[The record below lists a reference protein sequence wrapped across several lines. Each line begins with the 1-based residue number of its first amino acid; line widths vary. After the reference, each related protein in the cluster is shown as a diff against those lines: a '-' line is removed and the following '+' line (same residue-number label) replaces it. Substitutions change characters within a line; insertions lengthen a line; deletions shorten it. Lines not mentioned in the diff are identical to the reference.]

1 MGTAF
6 TAPADRGAGQQA
18 EWRPLSLY
26 EAEYALCEEIEAFL
40 THIRH
45 IRDALRRYRGAN
57 SPVNYRLDALEERIQ
72 WLEVA
77 VDHARI
83 RIIPGED
90 AGP

>member
-6 TAPADRGAGQQA
+6 TAPADRAAGQQA

-26 EAEYALCEEIEAFL
+26 EAEYALFEEIEAFL
-40 THIRH
+40 IHIRQ
-45 IRDALRRYRGAN
+45 IRDALRRFHGSN
-57 SPVNYRLDALEERIQ
+57 SPVKPRLDALEERIQ

-77 VDHARI
+77 VDHVRI

-90 AGP
+90 VGP